1 MVAKE
6 VRNEI
11 IQEIFSRGLD
21 IRYNKIDK
29 EGQELLGFYLSIPNK
44 SYSEIKEMPQLERIF
59 INLKKKAMKSYGATN
74 ESDFENQVSECYM
87 YLYMALDEVFSG
99 IANVED
105 DLKVETEEDIY
116 RIINDERLASKL
128 CSYCITYVDMKMKTF
143 IKQKS
148 NPDYAYGSD
157 GSYTRIDYEY
167 LDELN
172 EDGTNK
178 YDMLAEEE
186 PIKEETGELS
196 EYILSKYVCQLT
208 NKQQLFMK
216 CYEWFGTNKQGH
228 IEDDNENILYVK
240 QEVRNYKMAISKKIL
255 KIMEKDK
262 DCRVKENSF
271 GRMYVDWRE

>member
-1 MVAKE
+1 
-6 VRNEI
+6 
-11 IQEIFSRGLD
+11 
-21 IRYNKIDK
+21 
-29 EGQELLGFYLSIPNK
+29 
-44 SYSEIKEMPQLERIF
+44 
-59 INLKKKAMKSYGATN
+59 
-74 ESDFENQVSECYM
+74 
-87 YLYMALDEVFSG
+87 
-99 IANVED
+99 
-105 DLKVETEEDIY
+105 
-116 RIINDERLASKL
+116 
-128 CSYCITYVDMKMKTF
+128 MKMKTF